1 MTMSSSA
8 TEQHYT
14 PKEVG
19 AMLNLSPSTVR
30 DLFDGLPGV
39 LRIERPRLRTKRAY
53 TTLRISQS
61 ALDAWYARHAGGG
74 LRRKVQTVGG
84 RVEKTLVGRNKRGVV
99 ALSGPDGG
107 VAK

>member
-1 MTMSSSA
+1 MSTA
-8 TEQHYT
+8 ADRHYT

-19 AMLNLSPSTVR
+19 QLLNLSASTVR

-74 LRRKVQTVGG
+74 LSGKVQAVGG
-84 RVEKTLVGRNKRGVV
+84 RVQKTLVGRDKRGVV
-99 ALSGPDGG
+99 TLSGPDGG